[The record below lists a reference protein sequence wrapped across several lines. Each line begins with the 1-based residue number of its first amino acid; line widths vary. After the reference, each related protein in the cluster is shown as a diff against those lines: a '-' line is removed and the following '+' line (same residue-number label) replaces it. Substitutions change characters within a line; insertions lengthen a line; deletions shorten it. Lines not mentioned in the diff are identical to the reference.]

1 MVSALI
7 KPTAVVHAKFVDVVI
22 DVAIDHSWRCTS
34 LWPLTELRMVQPTLQ
49 D

>member
-22 DVAIDHSWRCTS
+22 NRSLLCTS
-34 LWPLTELRMVQPTLQ
+34 LWPLAELRMVQPTLQ